1 MPRPHQRRENR
12 RVPISASSAT
22 PRTALSPLHPRP
34 DQPEPWLA
42 HEVPI
47 PFVQA
52 ARLVL
57 RAHEEDGAT
66 EELYVADLRACRV
79 GGARGVLQLA
89 VPSSAKGRPGRRLP
103 LRDIAFRQLCGWLC
117 VPAAFVREL
126 PRRLQID
133 ILTWGLSHA
142 HRRALLRLAR
152 GEVRCVVSGRY
163 AALDDA
169 QVLDVVTGVL
179 RGAGLE
185 SAARVRATAV
195 GPTTIVRVTLPNEG
209 VAVRAGDVIEWGFD
223 IGNSELG
230 LRSVQVTPLT
240 VRLVCTNGM
249 RTWTSGERLRLRHA
263 GDPGSLREHLR
274 VVVPRALEAARADIA
289 TWTRAANRA
298 IDSADEEIASLG
310 RFGLSTA
317 VTAAVGRELV
327 RERGGDPEV
336 DGDVVGGRT
345 WVYDVANAIT
355 ATARQQRSVES
366 RLALE
371 EAAARYLA
379 ARAA

>member
-1 MPRPHQRRENR
+1 MAR
-12 RVPISASSAT
+12 AT
-22 PRTALSPLHPRP
+22 RKHLPPLHPRP
-34 DQPEPWLA
+34 DQPERWIA
-42 HEVPI
+42 HAKPI
-47 PFVQA
+47 AFVEA
-52 ARLVL
+52 ARLVCA
-57 RAHEEDGAT
+57 AHEQDGAT
-66 EELYVADLRACRV
+66 EELTVRDLRACRV
-79 GGARGVLQLA
+79 GGARGVLQLV
-89 VPSSAKGRPGRRLP
+89 VPSSAKGRAGRRLP
-103 LRDIAFRQLCGWLC
+103 VRDIAFRQLCGWGG
-117 VPAAFVREL
+117 VPAAFARDL
-126 PRRLQID
+126 PRRLQLD
-133 ILTWGLSHA
+133 TLAWGLSRA
-142 HRRALLRLAR
+142 HRPALLRLAG
-152 GEVRCVVSGRY
+152 GEVRCVVSDRY

-169 QVLDVVTGVL
+169 QVLDVVGDVL

-185 SAARVRATAV
+185 SAAQVRATAV

-223 IGNSELG
+223 LGNSELG

-249 RTWTSGERLRLRHA
+249 RTWTAGERLRLRHA

-289 TWTRAANRA
+289 TWTRAANRP
-298 IDSADEEIASLG
+298 IDSAEDELASLG
-310 RFGLSTA
+310 RFGLTA
-317 VTAAVGRELV
+317 AVVAAVGRELA
-327 RERGGDPEV
+327 RESGRDPDAERAV
-336 DGDVVGGRT
+336 DGRT

-355 ATARQQRSVES
+355 ATARQERSVDA